1 MASSTIAQDAALLE
15 TIDPSSTMGLHRS
28 NLMRLQTTELL
39 QECQLDL
46 STRKW
51 AGDAQEYLQVIGGLV
66 DSIGGWKEN
75 NVKQWGDKTGVLEI
89 PAKSLSVVP
98 IGCTK
103 TPIGWTKPSGNA
115 QLLPTFHL
123 MVLMPKEIFHSKDYL
138 NYRYLDVSQVFDC
151 LFWLLDWR
159 RLWIWT

>member
-1 MASSTIAQDAALLE
+1 MVHSSTIAQDAALLE
-15 TIDPSSTMGLHRS
+15 AIDPTSTMDLHRS

-46 STRKW
+46 TTRKW
-51 AGDAQEYLQVIGGLV
+51 SGEAQEYLQVIGGLV
-66 DSIGGWKEN
+66 ESMSIGGWKEEV
-75 NVKQWGDKTGVLEI
+75 VKQFGDKTSVLEI
-89 PAKSLSVVP
+89 HKNNNNDNNSFSVVP

-123 MVLMPKEIFHSKDYL
+123 MVLMPKEIIHSKDYM
-138 NYRYLDVSQVFDC
+138 NYRYLDVSV
-151 LFWLLDWR
+151 
-159 RLWIWT
+159 

>member
-1 MASSTIAQDAALLE
+1 MTPPATLAQDAALLE
-15 TIDPSSTMGLHRS
+15 TIDTTSTMDLHRS

-66 DSIGGWKEN
+66 DSIGGWKQDV
-75 NVKQWGDKTGVLEI
+75 VKQLGDKTGVLEI
-89 PAKSLSVVP
+89 PKNSLSVVP

-123 MVLMPKEIFHSKDYL
+123 MVLMPKEIIHSKDYM
-138 NYRYLDVSQVFDC
+138 NYRYLDVSV
-151 LFWLLDWR
+151 
-159 RLWIWT
+159 

>member
-1 MASSTIAQDAALLE
+1 MAPSSTIAQDAALLE
-15 TIDPSSTMGLHRS
+15 TIDPTATMDLHRS

-46 STRKW
+46 ATRKW

-66 DSIGGWKEN
+66 DSIGGWKED
-75 NVKQWGDKTGVLEI
+75 VKQQFGDKTSVVVLEV
-89 PAKSLSVVP
+89 PKNSFSVVP

-123 MVLMPKEIFHSKDYL
+123 MVLMPKEIIHSKDYM
-138 NYRYLDVSQVFDC
+138 NYKYLDVSV
-151 LFWLLDWR
+151 
-159 RLWIWT
+159 